1 MVTTRGEFAV
11 RGGIL
16 DIFPPTAEH
25 PVRVEFWGDE
35 VSEVRSFS
43 VADQRSVGEV
53 TRIDVPPCRELLL
66 TTPVRERAGELA
78 LEQPETAGLN
88 RNPLRELLEKLSEG
102 IPGEGMESLIP
113 ALVGGEMQT
122 LTDLLPDGTRV
133 LLADPER
140 IRTRCADLVR
150 IRALWAELVEV
161 WDDRT
166 FYDFVS
172 TSKAFSDLSFAHREA
187 FGQVG
192 FGTGGWDSDF
202 PNSMLEILRV
212 VLTGCDDDQLLVVG
226 GVEQVPQGLWT
237 RTPDD
242 LVHWPAGTS
251 LSSLHGGGTRPG
263 VARLHRLDA
272 DTIRVTDV
280 YGGTRDVPAVLTTCQ
295 SWLLSTQ
302 IDTDESLFGQEVWMA
317 LDRTRYMQ
325 STKTFVMVDRPFW
338 RDVDP
343 ATGREVMSTTLTDR
357 LTRSTYLFD
366 NGPDRPG
373 VICLSYSWMSDSLKM
388 LPYPVEKRVE
398 LALGALRKIYP
409 TVDVGAHVIGD
420 PITVTWESDP
430 HSLGAFKGA
439 LPGHYRYNRRM
450 YCHFVQDDLPA
461 AERGIFMA
469 GDDVSWTPA
478 WAEGAVQTAL
488 NAVWGIVAHLG
499 GSTPPDNPGPGT
511 GSPSSRRPRCRTDA
525 RRAAAD
531 RLPAVRRGREPRP
544 ARRGVRRR
552 GRGPARH
559 PGDVPDRLRHRRRC
573 GRRARRAGR
582 RAVGGRRRRDRQ
594 DVGDGGAVRLPGAPR
609 RTGRQRRRAR
619 RAGRD
624 PARRVPQ
631 DAPVRRARPS
641 LLHRLGHPRPPS

>member
-1 MVTTRGEFAV
+1 MSPEQPPVTAFGPDFPFPYDDWLAHPAGLGRVPPDRLGAEVVVVGAGIAGLV
-11 RGGIL
+11 AAYELMRIGLRPVVYESSHLGGRLRSQPFEGADGIVAEL
-16 DIFPPTAEH
+16 GGMRFPRSSTAFHHYVDLLGLPTAPFPNPLTEAAGSTVIDLH
-25 PVRVEFWGDE
+25 GRTYYGRTLADLPPFFTE
-35 VSEVRSFS
+35 
-43 VADQRSVGEV
+43 VADAWASALEEGAGFTDLQQAIRE
-53 TRIDVPPCRELLL
+53 RDVP
-66 TTPVRERAGELA
+66 
-78 LEQPETAGLN
+78 
-88 RNPLRELLEKLSEG
+88 
-102 IPGEGMESLIP
+102 
-113 ALVGGEMQT
+113 
-122 LTDLLPDGTRV
+122 
-133 LLADPER
+133 
-140 IRTRCADLVR
+140 R

-280 YGGTRDVPAVLTTCQ
+280 YGGTRDVSVVLTTCQ

-450 YCHFVQDDLPA
+450 YCHFVQDDLPV

-499 GSTPPDNPGPGT
+499 GSTPPDNPGPG
-511 GSPSSRRPRCRTDA
+511 
-525 RRAAAD
+525 D
-531 RLPAVRRGREPRP
+531 RFAELAPPALP
-544 ARRGVRRR
+544 
-552 GRGPARH
+552 
-559 PGDVPDRLRHRRRC
+559 D
-573 GRRARRAGR
+573 
-582 RAVGGRRRRDRQ
+582 
-594 DVGDGGAVRLPGAPR
+594 
-609 RTGRQRRRAR
+609 
-619 RAGRD
+619 
-624 PARRVPQ
+624 
-631 DAPVRRARPS
+631 
-641 LLHRLGHPRPPS
+641 